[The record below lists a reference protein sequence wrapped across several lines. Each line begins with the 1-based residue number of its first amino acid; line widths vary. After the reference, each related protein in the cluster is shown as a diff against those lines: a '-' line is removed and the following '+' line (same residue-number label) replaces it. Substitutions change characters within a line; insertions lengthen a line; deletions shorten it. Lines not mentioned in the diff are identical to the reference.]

1 MKIYLSGQKSFGLE
15 VFLLLQKLGHEIVGV
30 AAPREDA
37 NGRTDKLFGYADA
50 YRFPMTDAKALRA
63 TDIPAGTDLIVCA
76 HSHAY
81 VGRKTREATR
91 YGAIG
96 YHPSLLPRHRGRD
109 AVKWTIKMRD
119 PIAGGSVFWL
129 NDSVDCGDIAAQEWC
144 FVDPNE
150 TAHSLWRDKLF
161 PLGLAL
167 INKVLKDIERERIV
181 RIRQDE
187 TYATFEPAM
196 NPPRLFRPELIQLG
210 AGGKSAAVY
219 QVENKFAETMR
230 LYSVD

>member
-30 AAPREDA
+30 AAPREESS
-37 NGRTDKLFGYADA
+37 GRPDKLFGYADA
-50 YRFPMTDAKALRA
+50 YRYPMVDANALRA
-63 TDIPAGTDLIVCA
+63 SDIPAGTDLIVCA

-81 VGRKTREATR
+81 IGRKTREATK

-109 AVKWTIKMRD
+109 AIKWTIKMRD
-119 PIAGGSVFWL
+119 PVAGGSVFWL
-129 NDSVDCGDIAAQEWC
+129 SDGVDCGDVAAQQWC
-144 FVDPNE
+144 FARPDE

-167 INKVLKDIERERIV
+167 INKTLTDINVGHIV
-181 RIRQDE
+181 RIKQDE

-196 NPPRLFRPELIQLG
+196 NPPRLFRPELIQLTN
-210 AGGKSAAVY
+210 GKSEV
-219 QVENKFAETMR
+219 QHRVESDFAETLR
-230 LYSVD
+230 RYRID